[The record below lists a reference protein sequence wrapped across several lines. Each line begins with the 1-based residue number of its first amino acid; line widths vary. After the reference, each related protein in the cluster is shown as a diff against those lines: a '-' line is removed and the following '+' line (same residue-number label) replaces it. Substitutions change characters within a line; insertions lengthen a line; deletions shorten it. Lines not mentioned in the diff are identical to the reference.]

1 MIDLV
6 VVVAVVWGD
15 NKIKA
20 GGVFELSKISI
31 PAQYPIGKR
40 NTSARVER
48 RTMKAEIAAPARVEG
63 EPRLKQHQN
72 AWKYIYDVIDCATS
86 IHKLGNRRHFR
97 LSRLD
102 YKLTIV
108 FGTNETDHV

>member
-1 MIDLV
+1 
-6 VVVAVVWGD
+6 
-15 NKIKA
+15 
-20 GGVFELSKISI
+20 
-31 PAQYPIGKR
+31 
-40 NTSARVER
+40 
-48 RTMKAEIAAPARVEG
+48 MKAEIAAPARVEG